1 MFSRKS
7 SSIENSKWFF
17 CAVTIFLSVLLYIK
31 NGYQTGLGDGPEF
44 LTFALKYQHPEL
56 YKNDLFMQ
64 SMLGMG
70 WNERTFFGLFFSVF
84 PNLEWAGFVAH
95 VFITIG
101 IVAGT
106 LIVSNYILNN
116 LLWATIATMT
126 ILLPLQNIDLG
137 STTLY
142 FNNIQGESFANLFCI
157 WAFVCWLYN
166 KKSWSIVMIVAAT
179 FFHPLIGLQVF
190 IMFLGAYVFTILL
203 TKNTSDLKIVVYASV
218 FYFVCVG
225 WYILKILL
233 GHQNESTNVSEAEFI
248 DLTFHFVSSCHFEP
262 HSFSRKGYIL
272 TIFSMVTGLF
282 WYRKNNLFFH
292 SILLILLLGY
302 VIYVMGYYSNIFFI
316 ITSQWFRTTM
326 WAIFLGIIAFFALIK
341 KNGVVSKAVLYS
353 SFALSLLFAFLPNK
367 SPHYYPW
374 INVSLKD
381 DEIEMA
387 NACKRLTDT
396 DAVFI
401 QPYQFSALKYH
412 GERASYV
419 ELFRVLRA
427 RKDIKV
433 WYGRLFQVYHLDKET
448 KTARNEN
455 LDKILSQNYDML
467 SDNDLQN
474 LNRNGVGFAIFP
486 VSHKSDFVTLYQNK
500 TYKLLRIGN

>member
-190 IMFLGAYVFTILL
+190 IMFLGAYV
-203 TKNTSDLKIVVYASV
+203 S
-218 FYFVCVG
+218 G
-225 WYILKILL
+225 
-233 GHQNESTNVSEAEFI
+233 
-248 DLTFHFVSSCHFEP
+248 
-262 HSFSRKGYIL
+262 
-272 TIFSMVTGLF
+272 
-282 WYRKNNLFFH
+282 
-292 SILLILLLGY
+292 
-302 VIYVMGYYSNIFFI
+302 
-316 ITSQWFRTTM
+316 
-326 WAIFLGIIAFFALIK
+326 
-341 KNGVVSKAVLYS
+341 
-353 SFALSLLFAFLPNK
+353 
-367 SPHYYPW
+367 
-374 INVSLKD
+374 
-381 DEIEMA
+381 
-387 NACKRLTDT
+387 
-396 DAVFI
+396 
-401 QPYQFSALKYH
+401 
-412 GERASYV
+412 
-419 ELFRVLRA
+419 
-427 RKDIKV
+427 
-433 WYGRLFQVYHLDKET
+433 
-448 KTARNEN
+448 
-455 LDKILSQNYDML
+455 
-467 SDNDLQN
+467 
-474 LNRNGVGFAIFP
+474 
-486 VSHKSDFVTLYQNK
+486 
-500 TYKLLRIGN
+500 